1 LQIFNTQI
9 ELEVFLSKIR
19 KKGIKIGFV
28 PTMGALHEGHLDLV
42 KKSVEENDFTVVS
55 IYVNELQFNN
65 PIDFNNYPITKE
77 DDIDMLK
84 QVSCDAVFMP
94 SSEVMYPKGY
104 KKISLELGNLV
115 DVFEGPLRP
124 GHFDGVVQVVY
135 RLFDYIKPNTAYFGL
150 KDYQQCMVIKALK
163 NQFFH
168 SIHLVFCPTIRMESG
183 LAMSSRNKRLSPSG
197 LIEASY
203 LYKALATVRDLSIH
217 IEAFDAIN
225 YGKLL
230 LQKRQIEVEYLELAN
245 ADTLAPGKRWF
256 RKNKNIVLLA
266 VNIEGVRLIDNIG
279 F

>member
-1 LQIFNTQI
+1 
-9 ELEVFLSKIR
+9 
-19 KKGIKIGFV
+19 
-28 PTMGALHEGHLDLV
+28 MGALHEGHLDLV
-42 KKSVEENDFTVVS
+42 KKSVEENDYTLVS

-77 DDIDMLK
+77 DDIEMLK

-183 LAMSSRNKRLSPSG
+183 LAMSSRNKRLSPLG

-203 LYKALATVRDLSIH
+203 LYKALTTIRDLSIH

>member
-1 LQIFNTQI
+1 MQIFNTQI
-9 ELEVFLSKIR
+9 ELEGFLSKIR

-42 KKSVEENDFTVVS
+42 KKSVEENDYTLVS

-77 DDIDMLK
+77 DDIEMLK

-168 SIHLVFCPTIRMESG
+168 SIHLVFCPTIRMETG
-183 LAMSSRNKRLSPSG
+183 LAMSSRNKRLSPLG

-203 LYKALATVRDLSIH
+203 LYKALTTIRDLSIH